1 MKDLEQAAAELRQ
14 YAATE
19 TDSKFTSDS
28 MLVLEAIDILG
39 LREDSVEHI
48 NRHTL
53 VDSDEV
59 CETDWLEYVL
69 PDEEG
74 DPTICVFEGQV
85 YVGPIEEVKAKLNAE
100 YAEKHGKVICKC
112 CGSFERKRSGKA
124 DCENCG
130 NLVDAAECLTSEQ
143 LEENLK
149 NALTDVE
156 DLGDGDYEHVWLLNE
171 RLETHQSKKNHS
183 YVFIQVM
190 YMDEHER
197 DPDTRFYGEVK
208 IVNIGMAGKAAVLE
222 IKRECG
228 IEGKVDSKWIAK
240 ELMSRGTCATVIQ
253 ESGNSKVDVLQ
264 RIQERMFEVTTFGG
278 YGLDKAQNAIGST
291 GWDFM
296 KGDILA
302 GLKRHQKTAAQKLM
316 GKLTGIVA
324 EED

>member
-1 MKDLEQAAAELRQ
+1 MEDLEQAASELRQ
-14 YAATE
+14 YAETE
-19 TDSKFTSDS
+19 TDSKFTTDS

-48 NRHTL
+48 NLHTL

-69 PDEEG
+69 PGEEG

-130 NLVDAAECLTSEQ
+130 NLVDATERLSSEQ

-149 NALTDVE
+149 AALPGFTDLK
-156 DLGDGDYEHVWLLNE
+156 LGDEQVWLLDE
-171 RLETHQSKKNHS
+171 RLPTHGTKKNHS
-183 YVFIQVM
+183 YVFLQLTDM
-190 YMDEHER
+190 LEHER
-197 DPDTRFYGEVK
+197 DPDTRYYGEVK
-208 IVNIGMAGKAAVLE
+208 IVNIGMAGKKAVLD
-222 IKRECG
+222 IKEECG
-228 IEGKVDSKWIAK
+228 IEGHVEPVWIAC
-240 ELMSRGTCATVIQ
+240 ELMRRGTCACVIQ

-264 RIQERMFEVTTFGG
+264 RIQERMFEVTTLGG
-278 YGLDKAQNAIGST
+278 FVLDRAQNAIGST

-302 GLKRHQKTAAQKLM
+302 GLKRHQRTPTAKLM
-316 GKLTGIVA
+316 GKLSGIVPD
-324 EED
+324 ED

>member
-19 TDSKFTSDS
+19 TESKFTTDS
-28 MLVLEAIDILG
+28 MLVLEAAAILDDDVEAG
-39 LREDSVEHI
+39 KLREMTE
-48 NRHTL
+48 
-53 VDSDEV
+53 SDEV

-85 YVGPIEEVKAKLNAE
+85 YVGPIEEVKAKLNTE

-130 NLVDAAECLTSEQ
+130 NLVEDTDRLTSEQ

-149 NALTDVE
+149 NALTGVE

-171 RLETHQSKKNHS
+171 RLETHESKKNHS

-190 YMDEHER
+190 YMDQHER

-222 IKRECG
+222 IKEECG
-228 IEGKVDSKWIAK
+228 IEGKVDSKWLAK

-264 RIQERMFEVTTFGG
+264 RIQARMFEVTTFGG

-302 GLKRHQKTAAQKLM
+302 GLKRHQRTPTAKLM
-316 GKLTGIVA
+316 GKLTGIVP
-324 EED
+324 DKD